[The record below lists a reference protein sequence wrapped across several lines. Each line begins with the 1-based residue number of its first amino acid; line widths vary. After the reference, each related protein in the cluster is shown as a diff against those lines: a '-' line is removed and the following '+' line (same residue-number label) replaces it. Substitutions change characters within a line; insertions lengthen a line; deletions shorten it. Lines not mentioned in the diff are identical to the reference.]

1 MTAEIV
7 RKHLLAAT
15 YLFVTVCGEL
25 GGKFLVLQM
34 VQPPSDIH
42 MLLKQNEKA
51 LNNISTAKQPVFL
64 RG

>member
-15 YLFVTVCGEL
+15 YLFVTVCGKL
-25 GGKFLVLQM
+25 GGKFLVFQM

-42 MLLKQNEKA
+42 MLLKTE
-51 LNNISTAKQPVFL
+51 
-64 RG
+64 